1 MPAGNLWA
9 SLADSTRTHRLILI
23 AFWCIST
30 CTRSGMGLA
39 VCGSFGAQL
48 ALSLITE
55 VSCVPGL
62 AWLLW
67 PHPPLATACDQ
78 RGKPLTEYSWHI
90 F

>member
-9 SLADSTRTHRLILI
+9 SLADSTRKHRLILI

-39 VCGSFGAQL
+39 MCGSFGAQL

-55 VSCVPGL
+55 VSCVPSL
-62 AWLLW
+62 AWVHWSLHVQQHEVSNASL
-67 PHPPLATACDQ
+67 
-78 RGKPLTEYSWHI
+78 
-90 F
+90 